1 MEPFC
6 NSKHWTYFFSIQS
19 NVDWLLELMGHI
31 RSHLRQELPTKSFQ
45 QVPNKISKQ
54 VPDKISDGFL
64 FLFDVFAVAV
74 IVFSE
79 SETLVANVETDI
91 CTYNRRAERLALL
104 PLATAR
110 LLDNEQVIF
119 TA

>member
-1 MEPFC
+1 
-6 NSKHWTYFFSIQS
+6 
-19 NVDWLLELMGHI
+19 MGHI
-31 RSHLRQELPTKSFQ
+31 RSHLRQELSSKRSQ
-45 QVPNKISKQ
+45 QIPCKISQQ
-54 VPDKISDGFL
+54 VPDKISEGFL

-79 SETLVANVETDI
+79 SETLAANVERDV

-110 LLDNEQVIF
+110 LLDNELVISIAKKVRALDRMYS
-119 TA
+119 TVVD